1 MHRQINS
8 ERSHH
13 PPFAGAL
20 GGRESRAEDASSDIR
35 TFGCVL
41 TTVIYHTLSTSRSP
55 GVLPAPALTSVFY
68 TSASP
73 ADAIADND
81 AT

>member
-1 MHRQINS
+1 MRCHINS
-8 ERSHH
+8 EPSHR
-13 PPFAGAL
+13 PPFVGAL
-20 GGRESRAEDASSDIR
+20 GGLESRTEDASSDIG

-41 TTVIYHTLSTSRSP
+41 TTVIYHSLSTSRSP
-55 GVLPAPALTSVFY
+55 QVLSAPALTSAFHA
-68 TSASP
+68 SASP

>member
-1 MHRQINS
+1 MRCHINS
-8 ERSHH
+8 EPSHR
-13 PPFAGAL
+13 PPFVGAL
-20 GGRESRAEDASSDIR
+20 GGQESRTEDASSDTG

-68 TSASP
+68 TSALP
-73 ADAIADND
+73 ADVIAENS